1 MAKTSKNT
9 QAKMDNMATNSA
21 ELMKHLFGQTGLFSN
36 DLSELSRANMNAM
49 AQSLQASS
57 KGVNQMGTMLMGYM
71 QANVERNLET
81 ARTLGSVKSL
91 EDLSILQDVT
101 KTGFEAYVGQM
112 NELGNLFATTLKEA
126 SEPLN
131 AQAGTLVEKFQ
142 ASV

>member
-9 QAKMDNMATNSA
+9 QANMDNMATNSA
-21 ELMKHLFGQTGLFSN
+21 DLMKHLFGQTGIFSN
-36 DLSELSRANMNAM
+36 DLGELSRANMNAV

-57 KGVNQMGTMLMGYM
+57 KGFNQIGTMVMGHM

-112 NELGNLFATTLKEA
+112 SELGSLFAATLKEA